1 MFYKIGFFVLLI
13 IVVLGGW
20 LIVQVNPMKNQGA
33 MSWAEMYSED
43 PAATLFFLNRT
54 LGVRVANTTKTPDGM
69 IYNVIRARRQI
80 WPFAGVMGLPR
91 LPDGEEIAPG
101 TIIYLTVRN
110 YAAAHEAMIEHGAV
124 AHQTGLIAEGM
135 KFGIYTIP
143 GGVTIGI
150 AQYGVKE

>member
-1 MFYKIGFFVLLI
+1 MFYKIGFFVLLGL
-13 IVVLGGW
+13 VVVSGG
-20 LIVQVNPMKNQGA
+20 LLVHVNPMRNQGA

-54 LGVRVANTTKTPDGM
+54 LGIRVADTTKTPDGM
-69 IYNVIRARRQI
+69 IYNTIRARRQI

-91 LPDGEEIAPG
+91 IAEGEEAQAG
-101 TIIYLTVRN
+101 TIIYLTVRD
-110 YAAAHEAMIEHGAV
+110 YEAAHEAMIENGAI
-124 AHQTGLIAEGM
+124 AHRAFEVAEGM

-143 GGVTIGI
+143 GGVTIGV